1 MRSWITAAAV
11 AVGVAAFSSG
21 LTPWKDAI
29 TGAYDPP
36 DIAQD
41 VAAVRLFVERVNP
54 YGPVIREMHS
64 RVTGI
69 TFEQTYPYFPHPPFS
84 LIVSLF
90 MAFGAFTTAALLWF
104 GLSLGLLFMLSA
116 LLAENLGPDSGGEPK
131 PRVVLTLFGLL
142 LLWPPVLYNLEKG
155 QWSIILAV
163 LVALGWRSLSQ
174 GRVRQGGSWIGV
186 AAAVKVFPVLMGGY
200 LLIRS
205 RKAFLSFIIAGVIAT
220 ALPLFWIGF
229 GAFPD
234 FMRQSQLNLPNWETF
249 PSVMYS
255 LHGTLARLMIGS
267 QWAVAAVYA
276 PALARGI
283 EAICTL
289 ALLLVAG
296 YLTVRAQRG
305 ISSPAVAF
313 SAWCILLPV
322 LNPQSMGHNGLLLAL
337 PVVLTG
343 SVIDRYQGV
352 WPKIFWTAGLV
363 LASIPRQTL
372 GRIAPPPVG
381 PWEGLTVLALPM
393 WGALLLFG
401 VALTV
406 SNASSAT
413 EKMRPNLVK

>member
-1 MRSWITAAAV
+1 M
-11 AVGVAAFSSG
+11 
-21 LTPWKDAI
+21 
-29 TGAYDPP
+29 
-36 DIAQD
+36 
-41 VAAVRLFVERVNP
+41 ERVNP

-69 TFEQTYPYFPHPPFS
+69 TIEETYPYFPHPPFS
-84 LIVSLF
+84 LIISLF
-90 MAFGAFTTAALLWF
+90 TAFGTFRTAALLWF
-104 GLSLGLLFMLSA
+104 GLSLGLLFMLAA
-116 LLAENLGPDSGGEPK
+116 LLAENLWPDGGREPK

-155 QWSIILAV
+155 QWSIILAL
-163 LVALGWRSLSQ
+163 LVALGWRSLSR
-174 GRVRQGGSWIGV
+174 GHVGQGGGWIGV
-186 AAAVKVFPVLMGGY
+186 AAAVKVFPVLLGGY
-200 LLIRS
+200 VLIRS
-205 RKAFLSFIIAGVIAT
+205 RKAFLWFMAAGVIAT
-220 ALPLFWIGF
+220 AVPLFWIGF

-234 FMRQSQLNLPNWETF
+234 FIHQSQLNLPNWETF

-267 QWAVAAVYA
+267 QWAVPALYA

-289 ALLLVAG
+289 VLLLAAA
-296 YLTVRAQRG
+296 YITVRAQRR
-305 ISSPAVAF
+305 ISSQAVAF
-313 SAWCILLPV
+313 SAWSILLPI

-343 SVIDRYQGV
+343 RVIDRRQRV
-352 WPKIFWTAGLV
+352 WPKILWTVGLV

-372 GRIAPPPVG
+372 GRVAPPPVS
-381 PWEGLTVLALPM
+381 PLEGLTILALPM

-406 SNASSAT
+406 SNATWATAKSASGSGKIEAFPQQNGSAVLRSRPAGSS
-413 EKMRPNLVK
+413 